1 MFLKYTYIF
10 IHIYIIKSIIHIFK
24 VYIYIQLVYSS
35 KKLCMQQYKIHL
47 SKNHLHWSLPLAV
60 QFLRSNN
67 IPLCNIPQVIHCFPE
82 AFRLFPK
89 KVFTFV
95 NSIAPQYSHS
105 CFLMSICKFFLDI
118 LHPGVELLDHKINK
132 NLNSEDNT
140 TGDP

>member
-1 MFLKYTYIF
+1 MFLKYTYICSWF
-10 IHIYIIKSIIHIFK
+10 IVLKNSVCNSTRSTFPLNI
-24 VYIYIQLVYSS
+24 VP
-35 KKLCMQQYKIHL
+35 
-47 SKNHLHWSLPLAV
+47 KNHLHWSLPLAV

-82 AFRLFPK
+82 AFGLFPK

-132 NLNSEDNT
+132 YLNSEDNT